1 MSDELRKGLEGVLVA
16 ESELSFIDGDAGKL
30 VYCGYAIED
39 LATEASFEEVLY
51 LLWNGE
57 LPTKS
62 ELTAFADSIAEE
74 RGVEDAVLETAKALA
89 AADEE
94 PMAALRTL
102 VSYLSAED
110 DEADVPAADQAA
122 SRRKGRRL
130 TAKIPT
136 VLAAFDR
143 YRRGE
148 EPVDPDPELGYA
160 ANFLYML
167 TGEEP
172 DEVAEETFDQALTLH
187 ADHGLNASTFT
198 SMVIGSTMADM
209 YSAVTGGVGALSG
222 PLHGGANQDVME
234 MLLDIDEDGA
244 DPVEYVERKGE
255 QEDWR
260 VPGMGHRVYG
270 VKDPRAVILEK
281 KSEELN
287 ATAEGT
293 NWYELADAIEQHFEE
308 QGLVSK
314 GIAPNVD
321 FYSGTVYYQLGI
333 PVDMFT
339 PIFAMARTGGWVGH
353 TPEYLFLIHIC
364 EPTRPRL
371 ISHAV
376 VGLKKKI
383 LPPRSFC
390 PVRAFLT
397 PSYLHHR
404 PHNPHQTL
412 LIHPLIAT

>member
-1 MSDELRKGLEGVLVA
+1 MSDELKKGLEGVLVA
-16 ESELSFIDGDAGKL
+16 ESSLSFIDGEAGRL
-30 VYCGYAIED
+30 VYRGYDIED
-39 LATEASFEEVLY
+39 LAHGATFEEVVY

-57 LPTKS
+57 LPTRS
-62 ELTAFADSIAEE
+62 ELDAFNESMVPE
-74 RGVEDAVLETAKALA
+74 RSVDDEVLDAVEALA
-89 AADEE
+89 VADEE

-110 DEADVPAADQAA
+110 PEADAEATNLDA
-122 SRRKGRRL
+122 SRRKGRRI

-148 EPVDPDPELGYA
+148 EPVAPRDDLGHA

-172 DEVAEETFDQALTLH
+172 DPVAAETFDMALTLH

-198 SMVIGSTMADM
+198 AMVIGSTLADV

-234 MLLDIDEDGA
+234 MLLEIDGA
-244 DPVEYVERKGE
+244 DEDPVEFVERARKEREG
-255 QEDWR
+255 WR
-260 VPGMGHRVYG
+260 VPGMGHRVYS
-270 VKDPRAVILEK
+270 VKDPRAVILEQ
-281 KSEELN
+281 KSKELG
-287 ATAEGT
+287 ESSGDPK
-293 NWYELADAIEQHFEE
+293 WYEMADAIETHFAEDK
-308 QGLVSK
+308 GLVEK

-339 PIFAMARTGGWVGH
+339 PIFAMSRVGGWLGH
-353 TPEYLFLIHIC
+353 TLEYQSENRLI
-364 EPTRPRL
+364 RPR
-371 ISHAV
+371 ARYT
-376 VGLKKKI
+376 G
-383 LPPRSFC
+383 PEN
-390 PVRAFLT
+390 LT
-397 PSYLHHR
+397 FPDVDER
-404 PHNPHQTL
+404 
-412 LIHPLIAT
+412 